1 MAPQLPP
8 TSPPSRA
15 SRRRSRD
22 AARSPRVLGR
32 IGHLDRRPLDARELG
47 RRGDRVRRR
56 RRSVEA
62 GGDRP
67 HPRAGARRGCRR
79 SRSDRRAR
87 RVRRAVHRSCVA
99 RQHAVRGQVSLG
111 VRPVTS
117 GDRRAPR
124 RIGAPPPRHRGR
136 PRLHG
141 QGQRSG
147 PVRGVVADPG
157 TRSRRARA
165 RPRLGA
171 HARRLRR
178 ARGQVGDP
186 DRGDRREALF
196 DRREHVGPRH
206 RVRSAR
212 EPLDLAAGG
221 AVHVDAQRQGRAR
234 ASRATSSSGSKPG
247 FR

>member
-1 MAPQLPP
+1 MLAYSGGLDTSIAVRWMRENWDVEVIACAVDVGQLKPGE
-8 TSPPSRA
+8 TELIHERA
-15 SRRRSRD
+15 R
-22 AARSPRVLGR
+22 AAGAVEVEV
-32 IGHLDRRPLDARELG
+32 IDAR
-47 RRGDRVRRR
+47 
-56 RRSVEA
+56 A
-62 GGDRP
+62 
-67 HPRAGARRGCRR
+67 
-79 SRSDRRAR
+79 
-87 RVRRAVHRSCVA
+87 RVRRALHRSRAA
-99 RQHAVRGQVSLG
+99 RQRAVRGQVSAG

-124 RIGAPPPRHRGR
+124 RIGAPAPRHRGR

-171 HARRLRR
+171 HPRRLHR

-186 DRGDRREALF
+186 DRGDRREALL

-206 RVRSAR
+206 RVRRAR

-234 ASRATSSSGSKPG
+234 GAARHRRRVRARA